1 MLSWDFVLTHG
12 FECYTFLPVTRSK
25 LKSKKGERY
34 HKGARNGTPG
44 HYLPAALYPVPE
56 RRDLL

>member
-25 LKSKKGERY
+25 LKSKKGNDITKVPE
-34 HKGARNGTPG
+34 TE
-44 HYLPAALYPVPE
+44 LPAITCPALYPVPE
-56 RRDLL
+56 GRDLL